1 MAWPLTGH
9 YPQVDQAVLEFSA
22 RLDSIRQDLY
32 YCDVN
37 FAKGR
42 AREVGRNVRAAA
54 YVYAAAAVERVISE
68 ILIAALSEISSAA
81 VELRKIRLTLFALA
95 QAPHF
100 DSLQQLRGLKMWA
113 KRSQVFGD
121 IDSMSMCAFD
131 CSNLPLDGRTIRPEH
146 LETIWAIFGLTAPA
160 VPDPLGRLALNEL
173 ADARNSVA
181 HGEKEP
187 SEIGGQTSV
196 TDMLRLLDRIE
207 SVVTHMW
214 ASVSDYL
221 ANKSYLRA

>member
-1 MAWPLTGH
+1 MVHTSTSR

-37 FAKGR
+37 FAKGK

-54 YVYAAAAVERVISE
+54 YVYTAAAVENVVSE
-68 ILIAALSEISSAA
+68 LLTATLSEITSAA
-81 VELRKIRLTLFALA
+81 VELRKIRLSLLALA

-113 KRSQVFGD
+113 RRSQVFGD
-121 IDSMSMCAFD
+121 IDSMSTCAFD

-146 LETIWAIFGLTAPA
+146 LETIWAIFGFTAPA

-173 ADARNSVA
+173 ANARNSVA
-181 HGEKEP
+181 HGEGKP

-207 SVVTHMW
+207 SVVINMW
-214 ASVSDYL
+214 TSVNGYL
-221 ANKSYLRA
+221 SNRSYLRT